1 MYYSYSCPYC
11 SKVFYV
17 FSESREEAA
26 KELYDGIDKHEVQ
39 YGEDK
44 NDTKLHE
51 YDPETE
57 TNTIYNSLQES
68 ETAPSGGYQLD

>member
-17 FSESREEAA
+17 FSDSKDEAA
-26 KELYDGIDKHEVQ
+26 KELFTGIKNHEIQ

-44 NDTKLHE
+44 KDPTLTE
-51 YDPETE
+51 YNPETE
-57 TNTIYNSLQES
+57 ADMIYEKIQGS
-68 ETAPSGGYQLD
+68 EDIPPGGYPLE